1 MNPLQ
6 ITSRLVF
13 IFFFVVF
20 QSSLANAFDPWPE
33 KSRVLAEDYHHPA
46 EDRFV
51 STIHGTCYG
60 PNISW
65 RDLPVRP
72 EDYKVRS
79 TEMAT
84 SWMPIKLGLQRDH
97 KGQIIQAPV
106 IFVIPGAFNNLS
118 HRQPRALMYQF
129 TRLGYHVVL
138 FPNPWGTEYISEN
151 PAHPTG
157 SFLSEGAAIYQ
168 AIREVHKVFKKD
180 NIIERDLTRVY
191 GVSYGGF
198 VAAMVAGLDSE
209 SAEPVITVDT
219 TSVSPPFHIGKT
231 LLRLDELLEESSA
244 YLGLDYYRLFKRL
257 KDVCTLDLSQPADS
271 RSLMHAKGLAASRGF
286 HSELANS
293 LGALER
299 VKGWRTIPHRRL
311 GWLSPRYRRWFRELN
326 FTKYYQK
333 YAPDAAVDAFSEQAD
348 LYYWI
353 TKAQRNGFK
362 GARVLVAQ
370 DDFLNDYT
378 WTAEVEDRGP
388 ETIVLENG
396 GHYGFRSLF
405 WYRQF
410 INQTYFTDLPAQL
423 GR

>member
-1 MNPLQ
+1 MRPHHKTFKFVL
-6 ITSRLVF
+6 ILLMIVF
-13 IFFFVVF
+13 NTKI
-20 QSSLANAFDPWPE
+20 SSAFDPWSE
-33 KSRVLAEDYHHPA
+33 RSRLLAEDYHHPA

-51 STIHGTCYG
+51 STVHGTCYG
-60 PNISW
+60 PNVSW
-65 RDLPVRP
+65 RDLPVKA

-79 TEMAT
+79 KEMA
-84 SWMPIKLGLQRDH
+84 SNWMPVKIGLQRDH
-97 KGQIIQAPV
+97 RGKIIKAPV

-129 TRLGYHVVL
+129 SRLGYHVAV
-138 FPNPWGTEYISEN
+138 FPNPWGTEYISHN
-151 PAHPTG
+151 PAQPTG
-157 SFLSEGAAIYQ
+157 SFLAEGHAIYQ
-168 AIREVHKVFKKD
+168 AIREVHTAFKKD
-180 NIIERDLTRVY
+180 DIIERDLTRVY

-209 SAEPVITVDT
+209 SENPVITVDT

-231 LLRLDELLEESSA
+231 LLRLDELLKESSA
-244 YLGLDYYRLFKRL
+244 YIGLDYYQLFKRF
-257 KDVCTLDLSQPADS
+257 KDVCTLDLTRPADS
-271 RSLMHAKGLAASRGF
+271 SSLMHAKGLAASRGF

-299 VKGWRTIPHRRL
+299 VKKWNTIPGRRL
-311 GWLSPRYRRWFRELN
+311 GWLSPSYRRWFRDLN
-326 FTKYYQK
+326 FGKYYEK
-333 YAPDAAVDAFSEQAD
+333 YAPQAAIDAFTEQGN

-353 TKAQRNGFK
+353 DKAQKNGFK

-378 WTAEVEDRGP
+378 WSAEVEERGP

-423 GR
+423 ER